1 LNKKLISKALAI
13 CVAYLIFYIMMSLAN
28 NPTGSAP
35 SISQALKWLSFGVNE
50 KYGVLTLIVIAF
62 SADSFFKRI
71 L

>member
-1 LNKKLISKALAI
+1 MNKKLITKALAI
-13 CVAYLIFYIMMSLAN
+13 GVAYLIFHIMMALA
-28 NPTGSAP
+28 PSSTGSAP

-50 KYGVLTLIVIAF
+50 RYGVLTLIVIAF

>member
-1 LNKKLISKALAI
+1 MNKKLITKALAI
-13 CVAYLIFYIMMSLAN
+13 GVAYLMFYIMMSLAS
-28 NPTGSAP
+28 NPTGSAS